1 MPQTAKAQ
9 FMKRATEALEQ
20 GNTKFVARGENKEL
34 FEEMKRKFEQEKNDE
49 PAKRVKL
56 QAMAAAPQAE
66 SNSSDYSSE
75 PDSKRVNLP
84 AAAPQAESDYSSDS
98 DSEDNKSSSSHEEE
112 SIESETEPGSDED
125 LEELKD
131 DAHFV
136 AAIVK
141 WFDCKKKHKKV
152 LIQGIKNA
160 FSAFAP
166 IIYKFQTTPLGDEFS
181 ATNWPDL
188 DKFFEKYK
196 VSEFAAEFKI
206 SLDEYNPTLCKVSWI
221 WTKPAEARQQVK
233 QTNHYDHEAAM
244 AWQAEMQR
252 KEEAWRAYMKTPEAN
267 RVHCMAGEEPQIH
280 VPSGYYA
287 KYGGGDG
294 YYP

>member
-9 FMKRATEALEQ
+9 FLKRAREALEQ

-49 PAKRVKL
+49 PNSKRVKL
-56 QAMAAAPQAE
+56 PAAAPQAE

-84 AAAPQAESDYSSDS
+84 ATTQAESDYSS

-141 WFDCKKKHKKV
+141 WFDCKKKHKRV

-160 FSAFAP
+160 FSEFAP
-166 IIYKFQTTPLGDEFS
+166 IIYKFQTTPPGGEFS
-181 ATNWPDL
+181 TTDWPDL
-188 DKFFEKYK
+188 HKFFEKYE
-196 VSEFAAEFKI
+196 VDEFGAEFKI
-206 SLDEYNPTLCKVSWI
+206 SLDAYNPTLCKVSWI
-221 WTKPAEARQQVK
+221 WTKPAEPRQQVK
-233 QTNHYDHEAAM
+233 QTNHHDHEAAM
-244 AWQAEMQR
+244 AWEAEMQR
-252 KEEAWRAYMKTPEAN
+252 KQDAWLAHMNRPEAKD
-267 RVHCMAGEEPQIH
+267 VYCMADCKPQTQF
-280 VPSGYYA
+280 PSGYYRGET
-287 KYGGGDG
+287 YFWHR
-294 YYP
+294 

>member
-49 PAKRVKL
+49 PDSKRVKL
-56 QAMAAAPQAE
+56 PALAAAPQAE
-66 SNSSDYSSE
+66 
-75 PDSKRVNLP
+75 
-84 AAAPQAESDYSSDS
+84 SSDS

-125 LEELKD
+125 LQELKD

-188 DKFFEKYK
+188 DKFFENYN
-196 VSEFAAEFKI
+196 VSEFGAEFKI
-206 SLDEYNPTLCKVSWI
+206 SLDAYNPTLCKVSWI
-221 WTKPAEARQQVK
+221 WTKPAEVTQQVK
-233 QTNHYDHEAAM
+233 QTNHHDHEAAM

-252 KEEAWRAYMKTPEAN
+252 REDAWRAYSKTPEAN
-267 RVHCMAGEEPQIH
+267 RVHCMADDEPQTH
-280 VPSGYYA
+280 VPLGHYA
-287 KYGGGDG
+287 LYGS
-294 YYP
+294 Y